1 MVGSLLVGRQIVDRA
16 KIQRIIFEF
25 DYYEK
30 AFHQFYDTYRVVP
43 GNLICK
49 IANKYSNLQ
58 PICSDRTTRLPDISV
73 GTKII
78 GNNWRCP
85 MGVAG
90 QLCFARLLPT
100 QLNKSCIS
108 YFETGMKSSPL
119 EGQNQADKIWFL
131 LKKHNFV
138 EISYGDRA
146 HLAFFGYEIKKW
158 TSLEDHKKYMYPG
171 SSTYFNG
178 SYPHEF
184 DNQNFLNS
192 LNGHN
197 TITALRMKDD
207 DANIVNGRY
216 VTTASSKAS
225 TAFLT
230 AKLTSELDAKID
242 DGRPGSGRILAMKS
256 IRAHDENT
264 SNSKHLTNCYDK
276 MANEVDKAIYH
287 SSTNFEDGCNI
298 TYIME
303 DVK

>member
-1 MVGSLLVGRQIVDRA
+1 M
-16 KIQRIIFEF
+16 
-25 DYYEK
+25 
-30 AFHQFYDTYRVVP
+30 VP
-43 GNLICK
+43 GNLTCK
-49 IANKYSNLQ
+49 IANKYANFQS
-58 PICSDRTTRLPDISV
+58 ICECQTRLPENPGI
-73 GTKII
+73 KII
-78 GNNWRCP
+78 ASNMRS
-85 MGVAG
+85 MSGVAG
-90 QLCFARLLPT
+90 QLCFAGLLPNG
-100 QLNKSCIS
+100 LSNNCIR
-108 YFETGMKSSPL
+108 YFETGFRGGLL
-119 EGQNQADKIWFL
+119 EDEPQENKIWFL

-138 EISYGDRA
+138 EVSHGDRA
-146 HLAFFGYEIKKW
+146 HLAIFGYDIKKW
-158 TSLEDHKKYMYPG
+158 KSLEDHKKYTYPG

-207 DANIVNGRY
+207 EANKIDGRY

-242 DGRPGSGRILAMKS
+242 DGRPGSGRMLAMKS

-264 SNSKHLTNCYDK
+264 SNSKHLANCYDK
-276 MANEVDKAIYH
+276 MANEVDKAIYN